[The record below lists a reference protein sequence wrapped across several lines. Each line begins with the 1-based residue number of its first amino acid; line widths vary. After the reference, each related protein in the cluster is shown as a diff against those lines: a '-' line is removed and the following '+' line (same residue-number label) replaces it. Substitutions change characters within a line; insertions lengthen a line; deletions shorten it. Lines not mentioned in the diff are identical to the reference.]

1 MINLCSK
8 VGGYITS
15 IKNLDTGE
23 ELIDSPTHNLV
34 TASGIDLL
42 LNGRRVSA
50 GTSLISNFFM
60 FTSNNSYIEG
70 FGFVEGFGY
79 PWLFVGSGTSPTT
92 SDMITLQSYKSEKAA
107 TTSASLAGT
116 ATSIVDGKWHQR
128 LVKIISVTGD
138 DVPVTEIGFGPNVP
152 PGAPIFSRVILK
164 NPITL
169 AGTYSITYDFFISFP
184 YHVRTTTAD
193 LGGSGIPGEL
203 KMDEHYYTGAGA
215 VAIPKIAPG
224 FDASSTDTNF
234 CVGPDKSTAVPVGIL
249 VPFCFITSVQ
259 HNPMFSTDATLDFG
273 DDNTTRLPYQSN
285 GYCSCAAGSYVA
297 GQGYR
302 DFTYTVNA
310 AYPTASSGVLNIAYL
325 NLRGLAMRFGSYV
338 NGSWVGQTLNKDST
352 HKLVITLRY
361 TYTAE

>member
-42 LNGRRVSA
+42 LNGRRVSE

-60 FTSNNSYIEG
+60 FTGNDDVKG
-70 FGFVEGFGY
+70 FGFPYIF
-79 PWLFVGSGTSPTT
+79 LGSGTSPTT
-92 SDMITLQSYKSEKAA
+92 SDMVTLQSYKSAKAV
-107 TTSASLAGT
+107 TPSTSLKGT
-116 ATSIVDGKWHQR
+116 ATSIADGKWHQR
-128 LVKIISVTGD
+128 LVKTISVDGSD
-138 DVPVTEIGFGPNVP
+138 LPVTEIGFGPDTP
-152 PGAPIFSRVILK
+152 PSTPIFSRVLLK

-169 AGTYSITYDFFISFP
+169 AGTYNITYDFFISFP
-184 YHVRTTTAD
+184 FHTRTTVAD

-203 KMDEHYYTGAGA
+203 KMDESYYTGVGA
-215 VAIPKIAPG
+215 VAIPKLAPG
-224 FDASSTDTNF
+224 FDASSIKANF
-234 CVGPDKSTAVPVGIL
+234 LVGPNASTGVPIGIL
-249 VPFCFITSVQ
+249 IPYCWPTDMLKSQ
-259 HNPMFSTDATLDFG
+259 CPMFSTDTTLDFG
-273 DDNTTRLPYQSN
+273 DDNSTRLPYPSN
-285 GYCSCAAGSYVA
+285 GYCSYAAGSYVA

-338 NGSWVGQTLNKDST
+338 NGHWVGQTLNKDSA
-352 HKLVITLRY
+352 HKLNISLRY

>member
-34 TASGIDLL
+34 TNSGIDIL
-42 LNGRRVSA
+42 LNGRWPGA
-50 GTSLISNFFM
+50 GTGIFDNFFM
-60 FTSNNSYIEG
+60 FTGDSSSMR
-70 FGFVEGFGY
+70 FGY
-79 PWLFVGSGTSPTT
+79 PHIFVGSGTSPSTMT
-92 SDMITLQSYKSEKAA
+92 MTALQTFQRDISAPSAA
-107 TTSASLAGT
+107 DLAGT
-116 ATSIVDGKWHQR
+116 TTTIVDGKWHQR
-128 LVKIISVTGD
+128 MAKKITLNTSD
-138 DVPVTEIGFGPNVP
+138 CPVNEIGFGYILDY
-152 PGAPIFSRVILK
+152 PIFSRVVLK
-164 NPITL
+164 NPITIG
-169 AGTYSITYDFFISFP
+169 GTYTITYDFYISLP
-184 YHVRTTTAD
+184 YHERTFVSN
-193 LGGSGIPGEL
+193 LGGTGIPGEL
-203 KMDEHYYTGAGA
+203 KMDESYYIGLGGIS
-215 VAIPKIAPG
+215 IPKLAPG
-224 FDASSTDTNF
+224 FDANSSNVGAYF
-234 CVGPDKSTAVPVGIL
+234 LVGPNGNYTNVPIGIL
-249 VPFCFITSVQ
+249 VPYCFPQNSQ
-259 HNPMFSTDATLDFG
+259 LSQCPMMSTNTALDFG

-338 NGSWVGQTLNKDST
+338 NGSWVGQTLNKDAA

>member
-42 LNGRRVSA
+42 LNGRRVSD

-60 FTSNNSYIEG
+60 FTGNDYVKG
-70 FGFVEGFGY
+70 FGFPY
-79 PWLFVGSGTSPTT
+79 IFVGSGTSPTT
-92 SDMITLQSYKSEKAA
+92 SDMVTLQSYKSAKSV
-107 TTSASLAGT
+107 TSSASLAGT

-128 LVKIISVTGD
+128 LVKIISVTDGD
-138 DVPVTEIGFGPNVP
+138 LPVTEIGFGPNVP
-152 PGAPIFSRVILK
+152 PSTPIFSRVILK

-203 KMDEHYYTGAGA
+203 KMDEFYYTA
-215 VAIPKIAPG
+215 VAAIAIPKLAPG
-224 FDASSTDTNF
+224 FDASSTCAN
-234 CVGPDKSTAVPVGIL
+234 CLVGPDASTAVPLGIL
-249 VPFCFITSVQ
+249 TPYCWPQDKLKSQ
-259 HNPMFSTDATLDFG
+259 CPMFSSDTTLDFG
-273 DDNTTRLPYQSN
+273 DDSAARLPYQSN
-285 GYCSCAAGSYVA
+285 GYCTCTPGSYVA

-302 DFTYTVNA
+302 DFTYTVSA
-310 AYPTASSGVLNIAYL
+310 AYPTASSGVLHIAYI

-338 NGSWVGQTLNKDST
+338 NGSWVGQSLNKDSA

>member
-1 MINLCSK
+1 MINFCSK

-15 IKNLDTGE
+15 IKNMDTGE

-60 FTSNNSYIEG
+60 FTGNSYVEG
-70 FGFVEGFGY
+70 FGFPYIF
-79 PWLFVGSGTSPTT
+79 LGSGTSPTT
-92 SDMITLQSYKSEKAA
+92 SDMVTLQSYKSARSV
-107 TTSASLAGT
+107 TSSASLKGT
-116 ATSIVDGKWHQR
+116 ATSIVDGQWHQR
-128 LVKIISVTGD
+128 LVKTVRITGGD
-138 DVPVTEIGFGPNVP
+138 LPVTEIGFGPNIP
-152 PGAPIFSRVILK
+152 PDAPIFSRVILK

-184 YHVRTTTAD
+184 YATRTFVPD
-193 LGGSGIPGEL
+193 LGGTGLPGEI
-203 KMDEHYYTGAGA
+203 KIDQSYYTGAGGIS
-215 VAIPKIAPG
+215 IPKLAPG
-224 FDASSTDTNF
+224 FDANSIVIN
-234 CVGPDKSTAVPVGIL
+234 CLVGPDAN
-249 VPFCFITSVQ
+249 TSVPIGLLIPYCWPTDVLLSQ
-259 HNPMFSTDATLDFG
+259 CPMFSTNPSLDFG

-338 NGSWVGQTLNKDST
+338 NGSWVGQTLNKDSA

>member
-1 MINLCSK
+1 MIDLCSK

-60 FTSNNSYIEG
+60 FTGNSYVEG
-70 FGFVEGFGY
+70 FGFPYIF
-79 PWLFVGSGTSPTT
+79 LGSGTSPTT
-92 SDMITLQSYKSEKAA
+92 SDMITLQSYKSAKYVSA
-107 TTSASLAGT
+107 SASLAGT

-128 LVKIISVTGD
+128 LVKTISVVGS

-152 PGAPIFSRVILK
+152 PDAPIFSRVILK
-164 NPITL
+164 NPIPL
-169 AGTYSITYDFFISFP
+169 YGTYSITYDFFISFP

-203 KMDEHYYTGAGA
+203 KMDEHYYTGGGA

-224 FDASSTDTNF
+224 FDASSKGTNF
-234 CVGPDKSTAVPVGIL
+234 WVGPDASTAVPIGIL
-249 VPFCFITSVQ
+249 TPYCWPTDVLLSQC
-259 HNPMFSTDATLDFG
+259 PMMSTDTSLDFG
-273 DDNTTRLPYQSN
+273 DDNSTRLPYHTD
-285 GYCSCAAGSYVA
+285 GYCTCTAGPYVA

-302 DFTYTVNA
+302 DFTYTVSA
-310 AYPTASSGVLNIAYL
+310 AYPTASSGVLHIAYI

-338 NGSWVGQTLNKDST
+338 NGSWVGQTLNKDSA
-352 HKLVITLRY
+352 HKLIITLRY

>member
-1 MINLCSK
+1 MIDLCSK

-42 LNGRRVSA
+42 LNGRQVSA

-60 FTSNNSYIEG
+60 FTGSSDVEG
-70 FGFVEGFGY
+70 FGFPYIF
-79 PWLFVGSGTSPTT
+79 LGSGTSPTT
-92 SDMITLQSYKSEKAA
+92 SDMVTLQSYKSAKAV
-107 TTSASLAGT
+107 TTSTSLKGT
-116 ATSIVDGKWHQR
+116 ATSIADGKWRQR
-128 LVKIISVTGD
+128 LVKTISVVGSD
-138 DVPVTEIGFGPNVP
+138 LPVTEIGFGPNEP
-152 PGAPIFSRVILK
+152 PSKPIFSRVLLK

-203 KMDEHYYTGAGA
+203 KMDESYYTGVGA
-215 VAIPKIAPG
+215 VAIPKLAPG
-224 FDASSTDTNF
+224 FDASSLRSN
-234 CVGPDKSTAVPVGIL
+234 CWVGPDASTNVPIGIL
-249 VPFCFITSVQ
+249 TPYCWPMDVLKSQC
-259 HNPMFSTDATLDFG
+259 PMFSTDTTLDFG
-273 DDNTTRLPYQSN
+273 DDTSSRLPYQSN
-285 GYCSCAAGSYVA
+285 GYCTCTAGPYVA

-302 DFTYTVNA
+302 DFTYTVSA
-310 AYPTASSGVLNIAYL
+310 AYPTASSGVLHIAYL

-338 NGSWVGQTLNKDST
+338 NGSWVGQTLNKDSA

-361 TYTAE
+361 TYTAEGNP